1 MRERKRERERERERE
16 RPQVWDY
23 TIIKKAWIIFWH
35 FTKIVRIL
43 IVK

>member
-1 MRERKRERERERERE
+1 MRERERERER
-16 RPQVWDY
+16 VWDY